1 MELTYAVVI
10 HSKHLIVSIIIIY
23 IHIVLLFYFTCYIY
37 YEFSAGNIINQ
48 VMNVRAHVYKP
59 LLNGDSITAQLIWQQ
74 LSQAASYDIRIFTA
88 DSSMEMIAVCV
99 CVCIHICIL
108 T

>member
-1 MELTYAVVI
+1 MNVFFPVI
-10 HSKHLIVSIIIIY
+10 
-23 IHIVLLFYFTCYIY
+23 TM
-37 YEFSAGNIINQ
+37 NQ

-74 LSQAASYDIRIFTA
+74 LPQATSYDIRIFTA

-99 CVCIHICIL
+99 CVCICIYVCVCL
-108 T
+108 CFCLCL

>member
-1 MELTYAVVI
+1 MNVFI
-10 HSKHLIVSIIIIY
+10 
-23 IHIVLLFYFTCYIY
+23 
-37 YEFSAGNIINQ
+37 FSVETMNQ

-74 LSQAASYDIRIFTA
+74 LPLATSYDIRIFTA

-99 CVCIHICIL
+99 CVYICMCDCVCVCVCINMTTSIPIGRMF
-108 T
+108 

>member
-1 MELTYAVVI
+1 MNVFI
-10 HSKHLIVSIIIIY
+10 
-23 IHIVLLFYFTCYIY
+23 
-37 YEFSAGNIINQ
+37 FSVETMNQ

-74 LSQAASYDIRIFTA
+74 LSQATSYDIRIFTA

-99 CVCIHICIL
+99 CVCICMYDCVCVCMYVCMYVNMYIYVCMYVYMYVCM
-108 T
+108 